1 MAKESKSVNYTNSSA
16 SSLILTAYLSMLQ
29 FNRRIPSQQCNSCM
43 EQKCDFA
50 KGKRPKESIE
60 EK

>member
-1 MAKESKSVNYTNSSA
+1 MAKEFNSVNETNSLAA
-16 SSLILTAYLSMLQ
+16 SLTISFSMLQ

-50 KGKRPKESIE
+50 KGKCSKEGHD
-60 EK
+60 

>member
-1 MAKESKSVNYTNSSA
+1 MAKEFNSVNETNSLAA
-16 SSLILTAYLSMLQ
+16 SLTISFSMLQ

-50 KGKRPKESIE
+50 KGKCSKEGHE
-60 EK
+60 